1 MALRLDDFFDDNDD
15 GVRKDDSRTDPAR
28 ASDAAEAKQPGES
41 GSSGFSDDD
50 DFEDDFIVSGGQRRK
65 RIYLK
70 VGLSVVGLLVVV
82 LVVRS
87 LFFAPAASEGVMRG
101 YVVSF
106 EKSGIMFDSYEGVF
120 VPDSPFDTASVRFS
134 TTDQQV
140 GRRIFQAM
148 RTDSVIVLDYKR
160 YNKSLPWRGSSS
172 TIVTCAGTVATAPV
186 SVSKPSIRR
195 D

>member
-1 MALRLDDFFDDNDD
+1 MLVVCVALRL
-15 GVRKDDSRTDPAR
+15 
-28 ASDAAEAKQPGES
+28 
-41 GSSGFSDDD
+41 
-50 DFEDDFIVSGGQRRK
+50 
-65 RIYLK
+65 
-70 VGLSVVGLLVVV
+70 
-82 LVVRS
+82 
-87 LFFAPAASEGVMRG
+87 LFFSPAASEGSMRG

-106 EKSGIMFDSYEGVF
+106 EKTGFMFDSYEGVF
-120 VPDSPFDTASVRFS
+120 VLDSPSDTASVRFS